1 MRRKRLINII
11 SYHAAGPADE
21 VIIGGGAPFSGDT
34 IWAKSRFFA
43 TDQRLRRFVLN
54 DPRGGVSRHV
64 KLLLRPQVPRAAMGF
79 IITEPKDTPPM
90 SGSNSICVATL
101 LLDAGLIPMTEPATQ
116 FSLEA
121 PGGLVEICADCRNGK
136 AKRITVT
143 NLPSSAAMLGAQ
155 LEVASVGTLNV
166 DTAYG
171 GDSFVIVDAAAL
183 GFALVPD
190 EALELAVVSM
200 RITAAGTA
208 QLGFTHPE
216 NRDWRHISFCAFAGA
231 VEGDR
236 GNPTTRSAVAI
247 RPGKIDRSPT
257 GTALSAR
264 MAVMHA
270 RGQMGVGDR
279 LTATSLIGS
288 QFMGQIHSETTVA
301 GTPAIL
307 PQISGRERITGTHQH
322 YLNPDDPSPE
332 DFRLSDTWP
341 AMPPSVEFHQTKR
354 RHGKQRTHP

>member
-1 MRRKRLINII
+1 MRSTRSIHII
-11 SYHAAGPADE
+11 CCHAEGEVGD
-21 VIIGGGAPFSGDT
+21 VIIGGVAPPPGDT
-34 IWAKSRFFA
+34 LWAQSRFIA

-54 DPRGGVSRHV
+54 EPRGGVFRHV
-64 KLLLRPQVPRAAMGF
+64 NLLVPPKDPRAVMGF
-79 IITEPKDTPPM
+79 IIMEPEDTPPM
-90 SGSNSICVATL
+90 SGSNSICVATV
-101 LLDAGLIPMTEPATQ
+101 LLDAGLIPMTEPVTQ

-121 PGGLVEICADCRNGK
+121 PGGLVEVCAECRNGK
-136 AKRITVT
+136 AERITVT
-143 NLPSSAAMLGAQ
+143 NLPSFAALLNAP
-155 LEVASVGTLNV
+155 LEVAGLGTLTV

-190 EALELAVVSM
+190 EAHELAAVGM
-200 RITAAGTA
+200 RITAAATA

-236 GNPTTRSAVAI
+236 GNLTTRSAVAI

-270 RGQMGVGDR
+270 RGLMGVGDR

-288 QFMGQIHSETTVA
+288 QFMGQINSETIVA
-301 GTPAIL
+301 GTPAIV
-307 PQISGRERITGTHQH
+307 PQISGRAWITGTHQH
-322 YLNPDDPSPE
+322 YLDPDDPWPE
-332 DFRLSDTWP
+332 GYRLSDTWP
-341 AMPPSVEFHQTKR
+341 AMPPDCVPPGQGTA
-354 RHGKQRTHP
+354 